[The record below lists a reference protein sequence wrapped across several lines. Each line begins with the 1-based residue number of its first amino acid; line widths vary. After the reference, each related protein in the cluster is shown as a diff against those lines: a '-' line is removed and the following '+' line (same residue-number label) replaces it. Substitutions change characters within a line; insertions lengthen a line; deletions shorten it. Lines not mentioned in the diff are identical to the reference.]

1 MKRNGFSFKERR
13 YVEKNNIIN
22 GWGTIR
28 LPLII
33 NYLDSAYNLY
43 LPTFFFECSNRFKLI
58 QLKILMNVRKDF
70 SSFL

>member
-1 MKRNGFSFKERR
+1 MGLALKREDMWK
-13 YVEKNNIIN
+13 KNNIIN